1 MSIQPAAPSTN
12 PVVNG
17 ETVTGQNGG
26 QPAAAEPAAG
36 TGTGDDGAPTIVT
49 KAGGVESKALSD
61 PPPKP
66 GPFSRF
72 FHTSTSG
79 ADDCGVTEEALRGF
93 RARVRSND
101 NVTNE
106 VAEEL
111 SAALRQAE
119 RIRALNLY
127 IPGAADQ
134 LGFIVECLLAPKPL
148 LILAR
153 DERLNLQVQIYR
165 HAGWISR
172 ALAAISSGSQAG
184 LVLTALGI
192 SFVLWTLVMALL
204 QFVNLASHPGATAT
218 GAAATHAPLGGFLP
232 ANIFFMD
239 ARALGIITFA
249 ALIGGI
255 VSIATR
261 LNDFSRVRDLD
272 PFAMFWTAMLK
283 PLIGVVLA
291 VFILA
296 TLEGR
301 VITFGFLGTDLLD
314 ALSGTTTAGN
324 VESKATQA
332 LYIFWML
339 GFLAGFSERFAW
351 DFVDRSEGVASGSPG
366 GQAGGAKQ
374 Q

>member
-1 MSIQPAAPSTN
+1 MSIQPAESGTN
-12 PVVNG
+12 PPVNA
-17 ETVTGQNGG
+17 ETVAVPNG
-26 QPAAAEPAAG
+26 QPAAAELG
-36 TGTGDDGAPTIVT
+36 TGDGTGDDGVREIVAKTGSSET
-49 KAGGVESKALSD
+49 KAYSARS
-61 PPPKP
+61 PRQ

-72 FHTSTSG
+72 FRTSTSG
-79 ADDCGVTEEALRGF
+79 ADDCGVTEEALRIF
-93 RARVRSND
+93 RTRVRSND
-101 NVTNE
+101 DVTNE

-134 LGFIVECLLAPKPL
+134 LNFIVECLLAPKPL

-153 DERLNLQVQIYR
+153 DERLNLQVEIYR
-165 HAGWISR
+165 HAGRISR
-172 ALAAISSGSQAG
+172 TLAAISSGSQVG

-192 SFVLWTLVMALL
+192 SFVLWTLIMVLL
-204 QFVNLASHPGATAT
+204 QAINSLSQKVGIIPS
-218 GAAATHAPLGGFLP
+218 GF
-232 ANIFFMD
+232 FFMD

-301 VITFGFLGTDLLD
+301 VISFGFLGSDLLE
-314 ALSGTTTAGN
+314 AISAKTTPDGDGG
-324 VESKATQA
+324 SRATQA
-332 LYIFWML
+332 LYILWML

-351 DFVDRSEGVASGSPG
+351 DFVDRAEGAASGSPG
-366 GQAGGAKQ
+366 GQPSNGKKQ
-374 Q
+374 

>member
-1 MSIQPAAPSTN
+1 MSIQPAASSTN
-12 PVVNG
+12 PAVNA
-17 ETVTGQNGG
+17 ETVAVSNE
-26 QPAAAEPAAG
+26 QPAATGLRTGDG
-36 TGTGDDGAPTIVT
+36 TGNQGAPKIVAKAAAAET
-49 KAGGVESKALSD
+49 KTASGRS
-61 PPPKP
+61 PRP
-66 GPFSRF
+66 GTFRRF
-72 FHTSTSG
+72 FRTSTLG
-79 ADDCGVTEEALRGF
+79 ADDCGVTAEALRRF
-93 RARVRSND
+93 RERVRSKD
-101 NVTNE
+101 DVTNE

-119 RIRALNLY
+119 RIRAHDLY

-134 LGFIVECLLAPKPL
+134 LTFIVECLLAAKPL

-153 DERLNLQVQIYR
+153 DERLNLQVEIYR
-165 HAGWISR
+165 RAGRIIR
-172 ALAAISSGSQAG
+172 LLATISSGSQVG

-192 SFVLWTLVMALL
+192 SFVLWTLIMAVVA
-204 QFVNLASHPGATAT
+204 FLAHLTQGSNGKVI
-218 GAAATHAPLGGFLP
+218 P

-239 ARALGIITFA
+239 PRALAIITFA

-301 VITFGFLGTDLLD
+301 IITFSFLGPDLLD
-314 ALSGTTTAGN
+314 AISAGEVGN
-324 VESKATQA
+324 NATQA

-351 DFVDRSEGVASGSPG
+351 DFVDRTEGAASGNPSDVK
-366 GQAGGAKQ
+366 KQ
-374 Q
+374 